1 MAPSK
6 CNVPAA
12 AKISVADVDSL
23 REESKKKKDEDAR
36 KAAADK
42 ITELATAASF
52 AEEPY
57 LIDLL
62 EVAINLAGDNKSA
75 NVRAAGDAAVAAIQP
90 KLSEFA
96 VRPALKPIFVGF
108 QSQFWQSTMA
118 ALRVLDGF
126 IERNRKAVAANLP
139 EIIPELAQVMVHMR
153 DEVKKAST
161 ESMAKVATCV
171 GNLDIEPFIP
181 TLIECINNVDE
192 VPECVHKLAATTFV
206 QQVESP
212 DALHHG
218 SASPARFVLP
228 TEYPDQA

>member
-42 ITELATAASF
+42 ITELANAASF

-75 NVRAAGDAAVAAIQP
+75 NVRAAGDAAA
-90 KLSEFA
+90 
-96 VRPALKPIFVGF
+96 R
-108 QSQFWQSTMA
+108 
-118 ALRVLDGF
+118 LRRAEDRLARRRQARGATR
-126 IERNRKAVAANLP
+126 ER
-139 EIIPELAQVMVHMR
+139 
-153 DEVKKAST
+153 
-161 ESMAKVATCV
+161 
-171 GNLDIEPFIP
+171 
-181 TLIECINNVDE
+181 
-192 VPECVHKLAATTFV
+192 
-206 QQVESP
+206 
-212 DALHHG
+212 
-218 SASPARFVLP
+218 
-228 TEYPDQA
+228 